1 MIKHI
6 FEKKVPT
13 LYNKKKWTP
22 IYAALTNTGAV
33 NILMERVYKIVI
45 EENFVS
51 QQPNK
56 IVLNQLLN
64 YSKYN
69 NYDLLTFEIFVH
81 VNNKIRKKKT

>member
-13 LYNKKKWTP
+13 LYNKKTWTP

-51 QQPNK
+51 
-56 IVLNQLLN
+56 
-64 YSKYN
+64 
-69 NYDLLTFEIFVH
+69 
-81 VNNKIRKKKT
+81 